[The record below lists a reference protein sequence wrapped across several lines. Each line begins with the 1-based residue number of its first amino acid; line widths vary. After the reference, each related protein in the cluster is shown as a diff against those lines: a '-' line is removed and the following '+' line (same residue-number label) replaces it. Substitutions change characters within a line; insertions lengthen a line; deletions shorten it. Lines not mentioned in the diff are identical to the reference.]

1 MVGLSRSNQ
10 GIKMESDAKKMLS
23 RNSKYRY
30 RYANKKT
37 GHLSSSTTWQI
48 NLAGI
53 ANTYGL
59 ACGIGVLLPL
69 SKAKKMEQANELRPF
84 KVQAHPY
91 HDNERV
97 AARNA
102 LPTIK
107 EIFDVIGGRRG
118 KKTTAEYLSE
128 WISSELRNTTSK
140 LSKALMASE
149 HSACID
155 INHEPQWWRDQMA
168 AEKKQSKLK
177 KSRVSPM

>member
-1 MVGLSRSNQ
+1 
-10 GIKMESDAKKMLS
+10 MESDAKKMPSEIILS
-23 RNSKYRY
+23 LGPDSKYQY
-30 RYANKKT
+30 KYASKIT
-37 GHLSSSTTWQI
+37 GHLASSTTWQI

-84 KVQAHPY
+84 KVQVHPY
-91 HDNERV
+91 HDDERV
-97 AARNA
+97 TAINA
-102 LPTIK
+102 LPTIRK
-107 EIFDVIGGRRG
+107 ICDVIVGRRG
-118 KKTTAEYLSE
+118 KEPPAGYLSE
-128 WISSELRNTTSK
+128 WISSELKNTTSE
-140 LSKALMASE
+140 LCRALMTTE

-155 INHEPQWWRDQMA
+155 INRGPRWWQDQIA